1 MNIIISNGSDMP
13 IYMQILEQIK
23 EAIISGKLQQN
34 ELLPSIRSLAKELNI
49 SVITTKRA
57 YEELDRQ
64 GFIQTVPGKGSY
76 VSFFNKE
83 LIYEDKLKEIE
94 MKLQEAINASRIINI
109 SKEELIEILNCLYEE

>member
-34 ELLPSIRSLAKELNI
+34 ELLPSIRTLAKELNI

-83 LIYEDKLKEIE
+83 LIYEAKLKEIE

-109 SKEELIEILNCLYEE
+109 SKEELIDILNCLYEE

>member
-1 MNIIISNGSDMP
+1 MNIIISNESDMP

-34 ELLPSIRSLAKELNI
+34 ELLPSIRTLAKELNI

-83 LIYEDKLKEIE
+83 LIYEAKLKEIE

-109 SKEELIEILNCLYEE
+109 SKDELIEILNCLYEE